1 MALMYADGAMFL
13 GNSVDTNE
21 QSSLIGTTIRT
32 YVSALTGTL
41 AFSVASAAD
50 VKLTTDITLLHDGTG
65 VLSILPSNDTVLTTS
80 ITPVTLAVDSVANV
94 HAAKTLLTISITEGL
109 RESAIK
115 DVTPTLAIID
125 STDTYVETRTETEVI

>member
-13 GNSVDTNE
+13 GNSVGTNE
-21 QSSLIGTTIRT
+21 QSSLIGTTLRV

-41 AFSVASAAD
+41 EIGRAAAAD
-50 VKLTTDITLLHDGTG
+50 VKLTTDITLLHTTG
-65 VLSILPSNDTVLTTS
+65 VLSILPSNDTVLTTE
-80 ITPVTLAVDSVANV
+80 IHAATLAVDSVANV

-109 RESAIK
+109 KESAIK
-115 DVTPTLAIID
+115 DITPTLAIID